1 MRKDLKRKEERFE
14 EERMKEKRS
23 EDERVLNLKI
33 SPSESYRIENLN
45 IIGKLISLS
54 RMEKRGRQQIIT

>member
-1 MRKDLKRKEERFE
+1 MKKDLKRKEERFE
-14 EERMKEKRS
+14 EER
-23 EDERVLNLKI
+23 VLNLKI
-33 SPSESYRIENLN
+33 SPSDSYRIENLN